1 MQSKFSGARQREQDD
16 APALISERESKVIL
30 QAIAAVQASV
40 DALGLDIERLLETK
54 DAIEAPEWVNGTGG
68 VQEDSWSALEGRS
81 DALDDEEDEAL
92 TEYLRVESLPCRRC
106 SEERSK

>member
-1 MQSKFSGARQREQDD
+1 VGKWHG
-16 APALISERESKVIL
+16 V
-30 QAIAAVQASV
+30 
-40 DALGLDIERLLETK
+40 
-54 DAIEAPEWVNGTGG
+54 